1 MFQLLKAGLN
11 IDFMRWSKLAFAF
24 SLLMIAA
31 SVFSLSTK
39 WLNWGLDFTGG
50 TLIEVGFENPADL
63 QLIRES
69 LHAKGFGDAIVQN
82 FGTSRDV
89 MVRLRPREGLQ
100 GEMLGSQILEAINL
114 GTGQVVEM
122 RRIEF
127 VGPNVGDE
135 LTEAGGL
142 AILVSLICIM
152 LYVSMRFEWRLA
164 VGAVASLAHD
174 VIITLGVFSFFQIEV
189 DLTIVAALLTVV
201 GYSLNDTIVVYDRV
215 RENFRKM
222 RNTDAREVI
231 NASVSQTLSRTLITS
246 ATTLFVVIALFLQ
259 GGAMI
264 HGFATALLLG
274 ITIGTYSSIY
284 VASAL
289 ALKLG
294 ITREH
299 LLPPPP
305 VDKEGEEFETMP

>member
-1 MFQLLKAGLN
+1 MFQLMKADKM
-11 IDFMRWSKLAFAF
+11 IDFMRWSKFAF
-24 SLLMIAA
+24 VLSILMIGA
-31 SVFSLSTK
+31 SIFTLATK

-50 TLIEVGFENPADL
+50 TLIEVGFEQPANL
-63 QLIRES
+63 EEIRGALE
-69 LHAKGFGDAIVQN
+69 AKGFGDAIVQN
-82 FGTSRDV
+82 FGSARDV
-89 MVRLRPREGLQ
+89 MVRLRPRDDVA
-100 GEMLGSQILEAINL
+100 GETLGNQILSAIKD
-114 GTGQVVEM
+114 GTGDKVEM

-142 AILVSLICIM
+142 AILVSLICIL
-152 LYVSMRFEWRLA
+152 LYVSVRFEWRLA
-164 VGAVASLAHD
+164 AGAVLALTHD
-174 VIITLGVFSFFQIEV
+174 VIITLGIFSLLQIEV

-201 GYSLNDTIVVYDRV
+201 GYSLNDTIVVFDRI

-222 RNTDAREVI
+222 RKGEPAEVMNNSI
-231 NASVSQTLSRTLITS
+231 TQTLSRTLITS
-246 ATTLFVVIALFLQ
+246 GTTLFVVIALFTQ

-274 ITIGTYSSIY
+274 ITVGTYSSIY

-294 ITREH
+294 ITKEH
-299 LLPPPP
+299 LMPPQ
-305 VDKEGEEFETMP
+305 VEKEGAEFEEMP